1 MQSSPEA
8 ANMKRKSEVERTA
21 AMFSALPQS
30 EFQFQLARFISDHIA
45 ALESRIAI
53 LERELDARDLYEAE
67 QAEQAEYE

>member
-45 ALESRIAI
+45 ALESRIAT
-53 LERELDARDLYEAE
+53 LEQAQLDRENYEAE
-67 QAEQAEYE
+67 QAEYLE